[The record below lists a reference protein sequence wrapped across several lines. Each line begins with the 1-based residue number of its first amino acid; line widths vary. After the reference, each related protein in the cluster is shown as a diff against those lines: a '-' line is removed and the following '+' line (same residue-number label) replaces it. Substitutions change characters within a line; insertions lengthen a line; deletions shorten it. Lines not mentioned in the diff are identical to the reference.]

1 MSEGIVIMKTPDLI
15 ILYVRD
21 VPASLALY
29 AALLRTQPVES
40 TPGFALLP
48 FREGVMLGLWQANA
62 VKPVPSCVPGG
73 FELCL
78 HEPDEESLL
87 ARYGEWRALPGVE
100 TEEEPIRREFGFGV
114 VLRDPDGNRL
124 RLLVSAQQEA
134 TA

>member
-1 MSEGIVIMKTPDLI
+1 MKTPDLI

-29 AALLRTQPVES
+29 CALLRTQPVES

-48 FREGVMLGLWQANA
+48 FREGVMLGLWQASA
-62 VKPVPSCVPGG
+62 VKPAPSSVPGG

-78 HEPDEESLL
+78 HEPNEEALL

-100 TEEEPIRREFGFGV
+100 TEEDPIRREFGFGV
-114 VLRDPDGNRL
+114 VVRDRDGNRL
-124 RLLVSAQQEA
+124 RLLVALQQEVA
-134 TA
+134 A